1 MILTWLSLSLS
12 LCSLSPSL
20 SLLFRL
26 SSTNLQRYCELNPAD
41 KFMLKTRGRLQEYH
55 KKSKAFRK

>member
-1 MILTWLSLSLS
+1 MILTWHTHTL
-12 LCSLSPSL
+12 SL

-26 SSTNLQRYCELNPAD
+26 FSSVSLLRRYCELNPAD